1 MTNGPIGGHERTIAA
16 ICRGVDKP
24 QMRQKQCGRRGQ
36 GYLRDRLESDPEFA
50 LRTRTSV
57 ALWGAAIC
65 VEASQQFGPLGV
77 KLSWN
82 WYLLITVVS
91 LTALVFTAVMYP
103 RLKPNAFIVV
113 EQSVM
118 FCAWIATAILVA
130 ASGGAN
136 SPYTLLFAFAML
148 YCAYFF
154 RPRTA
159 AICIATGSLAALA
172 PFVYDSA
179 DAWTS
184 RFALTISV
192 TIGVFVVMCAMINSR
207 KQALLAAEAETRR
220 LSLTDPLTG
229 VANIRASEEF
239 AAQLIA
245 ECEGTEKSFGLMM
258 VDLDG
263 LKQANTAFGHAGG
276 DEMLQRL
283 ARCLNEASGNDD
295 QVSRIGGDEF
305 SVLLPGATAKEVEA
319 WSERF
324 FGVVRSS
331 NEGTG
336 GARPQISASIGG
348 AIYGLDGGTLTT
360 LKTVADGR
368 MYDHKENSATRTQSF
383 RVDDTQGGRNLT
395 LGDEAPANHRSQKE
409 IAVGIGAI
417 GWFLVAGI
425 CALTVVI
432 PSARV
437 GDSTAVL
444 ALSASCALIGLVT
457 AAGIRRKTDA
467 ALALTVIGGIVV
479 VAPGVVVT
487 GAASSPL
494 LAVAVFIAAFIA
506 YFLPVRVAIGA
517 TFALLVSFSI
527 AVLSDGQLTPA
538 EQTTFSNMISIVI
551 VLSAVLLINARQL
564 ARAEADAERLALID
578 PLTKVANRRA
588 FEEDLATAV
597 DNARAEVGGR
607 RPALTLVDLDDF
619 KMVNTTLGH
628 EGGDNALF
636 FTAGRLRDAVDLD
649 GAVYRIGGDEFAV
662 ITAVANSAE
671 AAAGADQC
679 REAMKSA
686 SEDLSDLYED
696 VELHASCGFT
706 VWRSGATVSAMVEE
720 ADKALQQ
727 SKDSGKDAISEAQT
741 PQLRLA

>member
-1 MTNGPIGGHERTIAA
+1 MGQMQSAA
-16 ICRGVDKP
+16 
-24 QMRQKQCGRRGQ
+24 RGQ
-36 GYLRDRLESDPEFA
+36 GYLRDRLKSEPEFA

-65 VEASQQFGPLGV
+65 VEASQQFGPLGL

-82 WYLLITVVS
+82 WYLLIAVVS
-91 LTALVFTAVMYP
+91 LAALVFTAVMYP
-103 RLKPNAFIVV
+103 RLKPSAFIVV
-113 EQSVM
+113 EQCVM
-118 FCAWIATAILVA
+118 FCAWIATALLVA
-130 ASGGAN
+130 GSGGTN

-159 AICIATGSLAALA
+159 AICIAIGSIAALA
-172 PFVYDSA
+172 PFVYDSS

-184 RFALTISV
+184 RYALTIAV
-192 TIGVFVVMCAMINSR
+192 TIGVFLVMCAMINSR
-207 KQALLAAEAETRR
+207 KQALLSAEAETRR

-245 ECEGTEKSFGLMM
+245 ECEDTDGSFGLMM
-258 VDLDG
+258 IDLDA

-283 ARCLNEASGNDD
+283 ADCLNEASGRDD

-305 SVLLPGATAKEVEA
+305 SVLLPGATPKDIDA
-319 WSERF
+319 WSDRF
-324 FGVVRSS
+324 FGVVRAS

-348 AIYGLDGGTLTT
+348 AIYGPDGNTLAA

-368 MYDHKENSATRTQSF
+368 MYDHKENSATRIQAF

-395 LGDEAPANHRSQKE
+395 LGDEEQTNHHSQKE

-417 GWFLVAGI
+417 GWFLVAGL

-432 PSARV
+432 PGAQV

-444 ALSASCALIGLVT
+444 ALSAACALLGFVT

-467 ALALTVIGGIVV
+467 ALALSVIGGIIV
-479 VAPGVVVT
+479 VAPGVVIT

-506 YFLPVRVAIGA
+506 YFLPVRIAIA
-517 TFALLVSFSI
+517 AIFALLISFSI
-527 AVLSDGQLTPA
+527 AVLSSGALTPA
-538 EQTTFSNMISIVI
+538 EQTTFSNMVSIVI
-551 VLSAVLLINARQL
+551 VLSAVLLLNARQL

-588 FEEDLATAV
+588 FEEDLAAAV
-597 DNARAEVGGR
+597 AAAKDVVGSK
-607 RPALTLVDLDDF
+607 RPGLTLVDLDDF
-619 KMVNTTLGH
+619 KLINTTLGH

-636 FTAGRLRDAVDLD
+636 FTAGRLRDAVDTE

-662 ITAVANSAE
+662 ISAVANNAE
-671 AAAGADQC
+671 AAAGAEQC
-679 REAMKSA
+679 RKAMTSA
-686 SEDLSDLYED
+686 SEDLSDLYGN

-706 VWRSGATVSAMVEE
+706 VWRNGATVSSIVEE

-727 SKDSGKDAISEAQT
+727 SKDNGKDAISEAQT